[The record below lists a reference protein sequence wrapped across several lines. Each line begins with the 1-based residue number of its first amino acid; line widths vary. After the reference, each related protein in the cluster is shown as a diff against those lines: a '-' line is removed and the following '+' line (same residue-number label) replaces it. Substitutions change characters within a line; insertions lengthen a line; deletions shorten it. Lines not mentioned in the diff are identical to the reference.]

1 MTPCRLGLCG
11 SAWRKKGAAGAGGG
25 KPLRGAT
32 QELCA
37 NRARCKCSE
46 LRGAKRGIVHEC
58 NRTLQR
64 RSPAVPPSTMRA
76 RDGAVSPSA
85 MRARDG
91 AVPQAPRGCH
101 CGGVQSRGATAEREV
116 LGASAAR
123 VGAARGGAERVRVR
137 ARTDARIPARP
148 VLDVH
153 APRFTTVG
161 GHRAVRAVALGRER
175 RGPRGLLG
183 GRSVG
188 RRRLATGEPDEPQRD
203 HHEADGLARW
213 LGHRSRLARRGPRAK
228 VAGRPR
234 A

>member
-46 LRGAKRGIVHEC
+46 LRGAKRAIVHEC

-64 RSPAVPPSTMRA
+64 RSPAVP
-76 RDGAVSPSA
+76 PSA